1 MRKPRASN
9 RTLFLALAVALSGV
23 ALSRDALAEE
33 TKEAIEHFER
43 GVALYKASSF
53 EAALVEFDEVY
64 RLSGN
69 YRLLFNIGLCRMET
83 KDDVGAIEAF
93 KRYLLEGGDQIDKAK
108 REEVNEQLQK
118 LQMSVTR
125 ITLNT
130 NATAGAEVLVDDQKV
145 ATLPLSA
152 PLVVKVGKRRISVAQ
167 AGRLATKTL
176 VITGGENAPIELMLT
191 GTATTAASS
200 ALSTPVLS
208 RAATDPAASRRGF
221 PWVPWVITGAL
232 GGGAV
237 VTGILAVGARNEAT
251 KAQATF
257 GARTGDIEPKQNR
270 ANTFGIV
277 TDVLL
282 GATLVSAG
290 VATYLTLRAG
300 GGASKPSTAR
310 RSELHIG
317 PTGAFVSG
325 SF

>member
-1 MRKPRASN
+1 MKKLRARS
-9 RTLFLALAVALSGV
+9 RMTFLALAIVLSGV
-23 ALSRDALAEE
+23 AFSRVATADES
-33 TKEAIEHFER
+33 KEAIEHFER

-125 ITLNT
+125 ISLNT
-130 NATAGAEVLVDDQKV
+130 NATAGAEVFVDDQKV
-145 ATLPLSA
+145 ATLPLSG
-152 PLVVKVGKRRISVAQ
+152 PLVVKVGKRRVSVSQ
-167 AGRLATKTL
+167 GGRTATKTL
-176 VITGGENAPIELMLT
+176 VVTGGENAPIELILT
-191 GTATTAASS
+191 GTATTASTNG
-200 ALSTPVLS
+200 STPVS
-208 RAATDPAASRRGF
+208 STATSDPSASGRGF

-237 VTGILAVGARNEAT
+237 VTGILAIGARNEAT

-257 GARTGDIEPKQNR
+257 GARTSDIEPKQNR

-290 VATYLTLRAG
+290 VATYLTLRTG
-300 GGASKPSTAR
+300 GSATKPSTAQ
-310 RSELHIG
+310 RSQLHIG